1 MLGVVCL
8 PAAAASVALNFL
20 HSGHELGNT
29 ALVAAA
35 AMMWCGGGLSGALRG
50 GRGGGDGGGGG
61 GSASDVG
68 AFAVMVALSAV
79 PLSSLEDW
87 TRRVWPFHRCSIPT
101 TINP

>member
-1 MLGVVCL
+1 MVCL

-35 AMMWCGGGLSGALRG
+35 AMMWCGGGLSALR
-50 GRGGGDGGGGG
+50 GRGGGGDASGGG
-61 GSASDVG
+61 GSVSGVG

-87 TRRVWPFHRCSIPT
+87 TRGVGPFCRSIHT
-101 TINP
+101 TIKP